1 MKEKR
6 INIIFSFLVRKIYKK
21 SVDMASYEQWCESLT
36 GQVVVRQVPDNS
48 PLIRPPAQATALE
61 YLAHEAS
68 LKPRIR
74 RSTIPAL
81 TSINMRR
88 EEALDMLRVPG
99 EESVVLKLMDSIRD
113 NAVIIRRLL
122 RSPLDRKNLDR
133 LEFCAQLG
141 CKLYFLLNVQ
151 FKNLKTDKARA
162 TVDHRIVPYEA
173 PDKSRGSGSQPRD
186 PDPIMGKIHSGARK
200 INGVTQHTIKNILKK
215 DKVWWPEEA

>member
-1 MKEKR
+1 MS
-6 INIIFSFLVRKIYKK
+6 NH
-21 SVDMASYEQWCESLT
+21 EQWGSNLK
-36 GQVVVRQVPDNS
+36 GQVIVRQVPDND
-48 PLIRPPAQATALE
+48 PLVGPPPLATALE
-61 YLAHEAS
+61 HLAHEAS
-68 LKPRIR
+68 LRPKMR
-74 RSTIPAL
+74 RSAIPAL

-99 EESVVLKLMDSIRD
+99 EESVVMKLMDSIRD

-122 RSPLDRKNLDR
+122 RSPLNHKNLDR

-151 FKNLKTDKARA
+151 FKNFRTDKIRA
-162 TVDHRIVPYEA
+162 IADPRIASHETPHK
-173 PDKSRGSGSQPRD
+173 PRKSGSQPRD